1 MRGGIDRRPDVWNR
15 SANAFVGEQPVR
27 LPVKHSPDR
36 ILPDQ
41 LINKLGGRPEHV
53 SLPRCP
59 PDRHN
64 PSPTS
69 NNMGVILPDMNPN
82 RESQPDAKN
91 NTDLGGR
98 IPDAALALVA
108 FLAAGVW
115 LFVSWR
121 KGQAPDAESTP
132 DDADASED
140 AVDPAR

>member
-1 MRGGIDRRPDVWNR
+1 M
-15 SANAFVGEQPVR
+15 R

-64 PSPTS
+64 PSQTS

-91 NTDLGGR
+91 NTHLGDSGC
-98 IPDAALALVA
+98 VC
-108 FLAAGVW
+108 V
-115 LFVSWR
+115 
-121 KGQAPDAESTP
+121 E
-132 DDADASED
+132 
-140 AVDPAR
+140 